1 MVKIR
6 LRRMGKR
13 GKPSY
18 RVVVADIHS
27 PRDGKFI
34 DVIGYYDPIPDPAV
48 INIDLEKAKDW
59 IRKGAQP
66 TDTVR
71 RLLIKA
77 GLDFNNLKG

>member
-13 GKPSY
+13 GRPSY
-18 RVVVADIHS
+18 RVVVADVRN

-34 DVIGYYDPIPDPAV
+34 DVLGFYDPIPEPAV

-66 TDTVR
+66 TDTVK
-71 RLLIKA
+71 RLLIQA
-77 GLDFNNLKG
+77 GLDLNNLNG

>member
-13 GKPSY
+13 GRPSY
-18 RVVVADIHS
+18 RVVVADVHS

-34 DVIGYYDPIPDPAV
+34 DVLGFYDPIPEPAV

-59 IRKGAQP
+59 IKKGAQP
-66 TDTVR
+66 TDTVK
-71 RLLIKA
+71 RLLIQA
-77 GLDFNNLKG
+77 GLDFNNLDG